1 MPVSLKAQTWCWWV
15 TTVAML
21 LLSLSPK
28 VQGEV
33 LIRVERERL
42 HTAFV
47 LPVSELAR
55 EVPELARFANPG
67 SDALRFGWG
76 DGRYFGA
83 DDRGTSAALMA
94 LFLPTHSVMEVSQ
107 VQGVRSYYEESHPL
121 QISRG
126 QFRVIAQF
134 VADTFVSLEAEPEA
148 LRARGQRTHYYPAS
162 RRYHIFYTC
171 NNWTAE
177 ALYRAG
183 LRSGYRRA
191 WLAGSVMKR
200 LPEAA
205 DVTAEYAGASLPL
218 PVAP

>member
-1 MPVSLKAQTWCWWV
+1 MPVSVNGRLLFWCLV
-15 TTVAML
+15 AAAML
-21 LLSLSPK
+21 LFSTSPR

-33 LIRVERERL
+33 LIRVERDRL

-67 SDALRFGWG
+67 SDGLRFGWG
-76 DGRYFGA
+76 DGRYFGV
-83 DDRGTSAALMA
+83 DDRGTSTALMA

-107 VQGVRSYYEESHPL
+107 VRGARSYYEESHPL
-121 QISRG
+121 KVSNA
-126 QFRVIAQF
+126 QFSVIAQF
-134 VADTFVSLEAEPEA
+134 IADTFVSLEAEPEA
-148 LRARGQRTHYYPAS
+148 LRARGQRTHYYPAN
-162 RRYHIFYTC
+162 RRYHILYTC

-205 DVTAEYAGASLPL
+205 AEDQDYAGAAQPAPAPL
-218 PVAP
+218 